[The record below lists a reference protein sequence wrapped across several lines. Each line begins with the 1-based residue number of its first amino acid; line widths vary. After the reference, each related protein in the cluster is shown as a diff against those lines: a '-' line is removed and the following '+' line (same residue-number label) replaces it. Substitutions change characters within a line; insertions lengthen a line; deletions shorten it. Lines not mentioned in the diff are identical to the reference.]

1 MVTPYIGIGDIG
13 SSPVL
18 TTKKIKV
25 MIYWDL
31 LLLAVHVVNAIM
43 FKKRKDYNWSNLS
56 WFFAGWQLA
65 LTLQHL
71 KEALV

>member
-13 SSPVL
+13 SNPIL

-31 LLLAVHVVNAIM
+31 LLLVVHIMNAIM
-43 FKKRKDYNWSNLS
+43 FKKRKEHNWSSFS

-71 KEALV
+71 KEMV